1 MAKQRL
7 SKFDSKAW
15 YSFHKI
21 SAVILP
27 HLGRQLN
34 NHSGITGP
42 EFIVLLTL
50 FDSKLPTLSLNLL
63 AEELGW
69 EISRVSHQITRMQES
84 DLVKKVADKFDAR
97 TLAVSLTSKGR
108 KIAETANPLQS
119 AEINHCFSN
128 VLTKEQK
135 DSLIEISGAIDLHMK
150 EHQSILE
157 NVKTKVSKER
167 KGKI

>member
-1 MAKQRL
+1 
-7 SKFDSKAW
+7 
-15 YSFHKI
+15 
-21 SAVILP
+21 
-27 HLGRQLN
+27 
-34 NHSGITGP
+34 
-42 EFIVLLTL
+42 
-50 FDSKLPTLSLNLL
+50 
-63 AEELGW
+63 
-69 EISRVSHQITRMQES
+69 MQES

-108 KIAETANPLQS
+108 KIAETAIPLQS

-135 DSLIEISGAIDLHMK
+135 DSLIEISQAIDLHMK